1 MDQTVRFYFSFR
13 SPYAWLAAERWQT
26 ELGALDPVVERIPF
40 YPTPETFPNDP
51 SRHPAKLRY
60 IVQDLGR
67 LAREFGLTLRPP
79 PALDTDWE
87 RAHAAYLG
95 VQEAAPQRAEAFM
108 LEMFRAR
115 FSRGQDV
122 ALANVIGEAAERAG
136 ADPGL
141 ANEAAASPALQ
152 EQVKESFVQGQQRD
166 GIFGA
171 PSFAYSGQLFWGHDR
186 MHHLRRA
193 LLEGRARGAA
203 ALDA

>member
-13 SPYAWLAAERWQT
+13 SPYAWLATERWQA
-26 ELGALDPVVERIPF
+26 ELGSLAPVVERIPF

-51 SRHPAKLRY
+51 SQHPAKLRY

-67 LAREFGLTLRPP
+67 LTRELGLPLRPP
-79 PALDTDWE
+79 PALDTDWK

-95 VQEAAPQRAEAFM
+95 VQSAEPLRAEAFM

-122 ALANVIGEAAERAG
+122 ALPEVIGDAAERAG
-136 ADPGL
+136 ANPRI
-141 ANEAAASPALQ
+141 ANEAAASPSLQ
-152 EQVKESFVQGQQRD
+152 AEVTDSFVRGQQRD

-171 PSFAYSGQLFWGHDR
+171 PSFVYKGQLFWGHDR
-186 MHHLRRA
+186 MHHLKRA
-193 LLEGRARGAA
+193 LMGGQETRAGA
-203 ALDA
+203 LSP

>member
-26 ELGALDPVVERIPF
+26 ELGALDPRVERIPF

-51 SRHPAKLRY
+51 SRYPAKLRY

-67 LAREFGLTLRPP
+67 LAREFGLMLRPP
-79 PALDTDWE
+79 PALDTDWK

-122 ALANVIGEAAERAG
+122 ALVDVIREAAERADT
-136 ADPGL
+136 DPDI
-141 ANEAAASPALQ
+141 AIQAAASPVLQ
-152 EQVKESFVQGQQRD
+152 EQVTESFVRGQQRD

-171 PSFAYSGQLFWGHDR
+171 PSFAYEGQLFWGHDR

-193 LLEGRARGAA
+193 LLEGQAPRAAGVNG
-203 ALDA
+203 